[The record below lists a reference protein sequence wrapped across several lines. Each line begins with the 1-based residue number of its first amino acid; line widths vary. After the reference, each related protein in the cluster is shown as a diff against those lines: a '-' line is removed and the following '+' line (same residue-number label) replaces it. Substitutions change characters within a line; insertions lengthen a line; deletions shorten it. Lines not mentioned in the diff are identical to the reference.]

1 MITYITF
8 MDTLLINQN
17 LIIEEMEKNCYD
29 INNKPNIYLTGAGEK
44 IFNFIIIPI
53 FTNTCLINIKNYFT
67 ITLQIEFKGVF

>member
-17 LIIEEMEKNCYD
+17 LIIEEMEKKCYD

-44 IFNFIIIPI
+44 FNFIIIPI

>member
-8 MDTLLINQN
+8 IDTLLINQN
-17 LIIEEMEKNCYD
+17 LTIKEMKKNCYD
-29 INNKPNIYLTGAGEK
+29 INNKPNIHLTGAGEK
-44 IFNFIIIPI
+44 IFNFIIITI